1 MFGELFGALVSL
13 VSAMVWGSG
22 DFFGGLASRK
32 VNSLHVAVF
41 GGAVGLAMLT
51 LLAMVYGEGLPDAR
65 SAQFGVVAGL
75 CGLLGLASLYQGL
88 SLGVSSVVASISTVL
103 AQALPVAYAAV
114 LYGLPGPLQLAGFAL
129 AVIGCLLVTRTG
141 SGDAAAVATGVR
153 YGVLSGIGF
162 GGFLICIAETASAH
176 VFGSLAVARVAL
188 VATALLV
195 LTLVRRERLE
205 RAAASVAAAA
215 AGLLDAGGN
224 VLFLVARQF
233 ARLDVV
239 VVLGSLYPIAT
250 ILLSRF
256 VLKERIAPVQWAGIV
271 VCGVAVGMIVA

>member
-1 MFGELFGALVSL
+1 MRRCCTGC
-13 VSAMVWGSG
+13 
-22 DFFGGLASRK
+22 R
-32 VNSLHVAVF
+32 
-41 GGAVGLAMLT
+41 
-51 LLAMVYGEGLPDAR
+51 
-65 SAQFGVVAGL
+65 
-75 CGLLGLASLYQGL
+75 
-88 SLGVSSVVASISTVL
+88 
-103 AQALPVAYAAV
+103 
-114 LYGLPGPLQLAGFAL
+114 AGFAL